1 MACIGCQRGSKER
14 TCEIEGKDVSEAI
27 CNRRRHHDGAPHK
40 HNRKEAQRLSALLR
54 TKQMTMTVDEM
65 AAELN
70 ISRPTAYELVKQE
83 RFPAF
88 RIGQRILVNRAG
100 LQRWIDAQCGG
111 DRAA

>member
-1 MACIGCQRGSKER
+1 MFNQ
-14 TCEIEGKDVSEAI
+14 AI
-27 CNRRRHHDGAPHK
+27 QNPMKVPEPSAKAAPVVP
-40 HNRKEAQRLSALLR
+40 R
-54 TKQMTMTVDEM
+54 MTMTVDEM

-83 RFPAF
+83 LFPAF

>member
-1 MACIGCQRGSKER
+1 MF
-14 TCEIEGKDVSEAI
+14 
-27 CNRRRHHDGAPHK
+27 NRVIQNPMQEPEPSAKAAP
-40 HNRKEAQRLSALLR
+40 AALR
-54 TKQMTMTVDEM
+54 MTLTVDEM

-70 ISRPTAYELVKQE
+70 ISRPTAYELVKRE
-83 RFPAF
+83 HFPAF

>member
-1 MACIGCQRGSKER
+1 MFNRAIQNAMQE
-14 TCEIEGKDVSEAI
+14 SEPSAKA
-27 CNRRRHHDGAPHK
+27 AP
-40 HNRKEAQRLSALLR
+40 LR
-54 TKQMTMTVDEM
+54 MTLTVDEM

-83 RFPAF
+83 QFPAF

-111 DRAA
+111 ERAA